1 MKNFDLRNF
10 LSENKLTSASKNRVI
25 TEEISIS
32 GIVSK
37 FRDKVLNLP
46 AFQKFIDTVVS
57 KMTDEDVAKFKSKFN
72 IAEAESVPSL
82 DDIMKKAVSLN
93 PDSDNTEPIKEEI
106 DQESTIGKIINL
118 VRILTGVNL
127 LTSGAIVGLPL
138 ALLLAGPLTPLAG
151 AVGVL
156 ISFIASCIVYAITV
170 KLLGRGDNDSFLEN
184 AKSLKIEENEMS
196 PKLDL
201 SKVDMDSID
210 LDGFGSDYRDI
221 DGVYIVSAQFLDG
234 TELNDDELEELQD
247 QIQDEIYDRA
257 MEYSF
262 SRAEDMYDDSK
273 YDGS

>member
-1 MKNFDLRNF
+1 MKNFDFRNF
-10 LSENKLTSASKNRVI
+10 LSENKLTTASKNIVI

-32 GIVSK
+32 GIVNK

-57 KMTDEDVAKFKSKFN
+57 KMTDEDIAKFKSKFN
-72 IAEAESVPSL
+72 IAEAEGVPSL
-82 DDIMKKAVSLN
+82 DDLMKKAVSLN

-106 DQESTIGKIINL
+106 DQESAIGKIINL
-118 VRILTGVNL
+118 VRILTGVNIM
-127 LTSGAIVGLPL
+127 TSGAMLGVPL
-138 ALLLAGPLTPLAG
+138 AILLGGVLTPLAATAG
-151 AVGVL
+151 IL
-156 ISFIASCIVYAITV
+156 ISFIASCIVYAIASN
-170 KLLGRGDNDSFLEN
+170 LLGRGDNDSFLEN
-184 AKSLKIEENEMS
+184 AKPLKTEENEMS

-201 SKVDMDSID
+201 SKVDMDSIE

-257 MEYSF
+257 LDYAVGQ
-262 SRAEDMYDDSK
+262 AEDMYDDSK
-273 YDGS
+273 YDD